1 MRTALTTLLVIA
13 LLALLAIWSW
23 LMVLFLEWPLWGA
36 FAIFFGAIG
45 TFFAIKAIRSFVLR
59 TRMKSRLLAS
69 ENKNAPL
76 ASQKIDYKQE
86 LMEKWKSSINLLK
99 NSQLRRFG
107 NPLYVLPWF
116 MVMGESGSGKTTA
129 ITRSRLTPM
138 LRETAQTR
146 KIVQTSNCDWW
157 FFSEAV
163 VLDTAGR
170 YVSPNGDARD
180 HEEWDY
186 LLELFGKYRPREGLN
201 GLVIAID
208 APTLLAGDITT
219 IENRGQALRDRLDQ
233 LMRLFE
239 KRFPIYIMVTK
250 CDQIYGFSEWAEQI
264 TDEQSQ
270 EAMGFLSEPTKD
282 IIDEQMFASE
292 AIGTLSERLER
303 LRLDLAV
310 RGVALSP
317 EVLLL
322 PDEVMR
328 LKDGMQLFLKV
339 ALGHNPYLEYPYLRG
354 LFLTSARQEF
364 PLPSL
369 LGKMLASGSSSE
381 QDVAKSKGLFI
392 HDIFSR
398 ILPKERNAGLP
409 GQIVSRWRRV
419 TANMALLSW
428 LSLCLATLV
437 FLVLSYQSTSATI
450 ERFAQGI
457 PKNFSATYDASPS
470 WSQEV
475 ENLNAGLLVVGL
487 ILKEEKNWNTRW
499 LAFNPEVELLEAKLK
514 QVYVQKFRAIINSP
528 TSIGVDVKKLLD
540 SPDPSVQAFAFL
552 TLTRYVNMM
561 QARLDGASYQQ
572 ILAMPQIPVQA
583 LRLIDPELSKQ
594 FGTTFDD
601 LVVAALA
608 WSSPDDPYLR
618 NALKADR
625 SILLSEV
632 FKTPHLEWLVAWAN
646 VLPDITPVTMGAFW
660 NPDVVSRSGI
670 QVDGGLTLHGKNRIE
685 GFVKELRQA
694 LQNSGE
700 IIKASDSFAD
710 WYQTERLNAWRSF
723 AWGIMQGER
732 LIVTE
737 PDFRNVITSLGT
749 INSPFNLFLKKL
761 QSEFADLQPSQSPSW
776 LEFARYYIR
785 LNEQASSNSTLK
797 GAMGVVNAVNSVAGQ
812 ALRDSVALKTNLV
825 PGEITRAR
833 DDISF
838 FDQYVVGRQAA
849 AVEVMRGIN
858 QSYDM
863 SSQYFAGSGG
873 TEPNAALLTRMD
885 QNFKAF
891 KSNSRFKSADDEVI
905 WRVIEG
911 PINTIKNY
919 AFEQASCKVQ
929 QDWEKDVMWKT
940 KLAVNPS
947 EASTQLFGDQGSV
960 WSFVDGSAKNFIS
973 RSGGSL
979 MPVTVSGNQFPFA
992 LGFIS
997 FLNQSVVSRV
1007 SEVVKQKLAESS
1019 TTKSAKLSLA
1029 ASPIG
1034 VNPGAKARPYAAML
1048 SIQCAQEVIELS
1060 NLNIEASNTF
1070 EWKPSQCGEVILDIE
1085 IDNLILTKRYP
1096 GQLGL
1101 STFLQ
1106 EFKDGA
1112 RVFTPADFP
1121 AAMEQLDKLDVRE
1134 ITLRYGMQGQNEV
1147 LKLAEDYSYILE
1159 QTTPS
1164 TMSAVSRLDIKVPA
1178 RAGRCWSSNTTPQ
1191 TSLTVPRFI
1200 EEQVQKK
1207 ANPPPKPPEPPPPP
1221 VEPLETATI
1230 SEITVADGET
1240 LSSIGRRFDSSP
1252 AALKALNNL
1261 KSDKIFTGQKL
1272 LVPIWP
1278 KSNSK

>member
-1 MRTALTTLLVIA
+1 
-13 LLALLAIWSW
+13 
-23 LMVLFLEWPLWGA
+23 
-36 FAIFFGAIG
+36 
-45 TFFAIKAIRSFVLR
+45 
-59 TRMKSRLLAS
+59 
-69 ENKNAPL
+69 
-76 ASQKIDYKQE
+76 
-86 LMEKWKSSINLLK
+86 
-99 NSQLRRFG
+99 
-107 NPLYVLPWF
+107 
-116 MVMGESGSGKTTA
+116 
-129 ITRSRLTPM
+129 
-138 LRETAQTR
+138 
-146 KIVQTSNCDWW
+146 
-157 FFSEAV
+157 
-163 VLDTAGR
+163 
-170 YVSPNGDARD
+170 
-180 HEEWDY
+180 
-186 LLELFGKYRPREGLN
+186 LLEE
-201 GLVIAID
+201 
-208 APTLLAGDITT
+208 
-219 IENRGQALRDRLDQ
+219 
-233 LMRLFE
+233 
-239 KRFPIYIMVTK
+239 
-250 CDQIYGFSEWAEQI
+250 
-264 TDEQSQ
+264 
-270 EAMGFLSEPTKD
+270 
-282 IIDEQMFASE
+282 
-292 AIGTLSERLER
+292 
-303 LRLDLAV
+303 
-310 RGVALSP
+310 
-317 EVLLL
+317 
-322 PDEVMR
+322 
-328 LKDGMQLFLKV
+328 
-339 ALGHNPYLEYPYLRG
+339 
-354 LFLTSARQEF
+354 
-364 PLPSL
+364 
-369 LGKMLASGSSSE
+369 
-381 QDVAKSKGLFI
+381 
-392 HDIFSR
+392 
-398 ILPKERNAGLP
+398 
-409 GQIVSRWRRV
+409 
-419 TANMALLSW
+419 
-428 LSLCLATLV
+428 
-437 FLVLSYQSTSATI
+437 
-450 ERFAQGI
+450 
-457 PKNFSATYDASPS
+457 
-470 WSQEV
+470 
-475 ENLNAGLLVVGL
+475 
-487 ILKEEKNWNTRW
+487 
-499 LAFNPEVELLEAKLK
+499 KLK
-514 QVYVQKFRAIINSP
+514 QVYVRKFREVINAP
-528 TSIGVDVKKLLD
+528 TSIGVDVKRLLD
-540 SPDPSVQAFAFL
+540 SPDPSVRAFAFL

-625 SILLSEV
+625 STLLSEV
-632 FKTPHLEWLVAWAN
+632 FKTPQLEWLVAWAN

-660 NPDVVSRSGI
+660 NPDVVSRSGL
-670 QVDGGLTLHGKNRIE
+670 QVDGGLTLQGKNRIE

-694 LQNSGE
+694 LQNSEE
-700 IIKASDSFAD
+700 ISKASDAFAD

-737 PDFRNVITSLGT
+737 PDFRNVIASLGT

-761 QSEFADLQPSQSPSW
+761 QSEFVNLQPSQSPSW

-785 LNEQASSNSTLK
+785 LNDQASSNSTLK

-812 ALRDSVALKTNLV
+812 AMRNSVSQKTNLV

-838 FDQYVVGRQAA
+838 FDQYVVGLQAA
-849 AVEVMRGIN
+849 ALEVMRGIN

-873 TEPNAALLTRMD
+873 SEPNAALLTRLD

-960 WSFVDGSAKNFIS
+960 WSFVDGSAKNFLS

-979 MPVTVSGNQFPFA
+979 VPASVSGNQFPFA

-1034 VNPGAKARPYAAML
+1034 VNAGAKARPHAAML
-1048 SIQCAQEVIELS
+1048 SIQCAKEVIELS
-1060 NLNIEASNTF
+1060 NMNIEASNTF

-1101 STFLQ
+1101 SMFLQ

-1121 AAMEQLDKLDVRE
+1121 AAMEQLDKLNIRE

-1164 TMSAVSRLDIKVPA
+1164 TMSAVSRLEIKVPA
-1178 RAGRCWSSNTTPQ
+1178 RAGRCWSLNTTPQ

-1221 VEPLETATI
+1221 VVPLETANI
-1230 SEITVADGET
+1230 REIIVADGET

-1252 AALKALNNL
+1252 MALKALNNL
-1261 KSDKIFTGQKL
+1261 KSDKILTGQKL

-1278 KSNSK
+1278 KAQSK